1 MEAFILKNI
10 LIIDDSAL
18 MRRIISLTQMKN
30 YIMSDLQ
37 LMDLKELLCLNP
49 DLDLIVLYWISI
61 CLR

>member
-18 MRRIISLTQMKN
+18 MRRIISDIIN
-30 YIMSDLQ
+30 SDE
-37 LMDLKELLCLNP
+37 ELHNERFEVLCLNP

>member
-1 MEAFILKNI
+1 MKNI

-18 MRRIISLTQMKN
+18 MRRIISDIIN
-30 YIMSDLQ
+30 SDEELHNERLQ